1 MVKKSFPNAEQNAN
15 NLTNCGVKWG
25 ESSVDNI
32 KIGADAAQVM
42 ALEALSWVLGR
53 DDLLGNFLNNT
64 GASPQ
69 DLAQLA
75 KQPLFL
81 GAVLDFL
88 MEDDQRVIEFCADHS
103 HPLTSVQA
111 ARASLPGAQYMHWT

>member
-15 NLTNCGVKWG
+15 NLTNCGGRWG
-25 ESSVDNI
+25 ENPVDNI
-32 KIGADAAQVM
+32 KIGGDAAQVM
-42 ALEALSWVLGR
+42 ALEALSWILGR

>member
-1 MVKKSFPNAEQNAN
+1 MVKKSFPNVEQNAN
-15 NLTNCGVKWG
+15 NLTKRGGKWG

-81 GAVLDFL
+81 GAVLDFI
-88 MEDDQRVIEFCADHS
+88 MEDDQRVTEFCEDHS
-103 HPLTSVQA
+103 RPLTSVQA

>member
-15 NLTNCGVKWG
+15 NLTNCGGKCR
-25 ESSVDNI
+25 ETFVDNI

-75 KQPLFL
+75 KQPLF
-81 GAVLDFL
+81 
-88 MEDDQRVIEFCADHS
+88 
-103 HPLTSVQA
+103 
-111 ARASLPGAQYMHWT
+111 

>member
-1 MVKKSFPNAEQNAN
+1 
-15 NLTNCGVKWG
+15 
-25 ESSVDNI
+25 VDNI

-42 ALEALSWVLGR
+42 ALEALAWVLGR

-88 MEDDQRVIEFCADHS
+88 MEDDQRVIEFCTDHG
-103 HPLTSVQA
+103 HPLTSVQS